1 MEPEFNPSAP
11 FRFRRGGSLRG
22 QMMKMLR
29 YSGLAVLVVCIAAF
43 ASGCGGGG
51 GGGTAEE
58 MPPPVMECP
67 QGQVGTYPDCM
78 DPGPTDEQRIAAARE
93 TLAGIVNQANG
104 IEQAARAAVTAVEA
118 SADATVEQIANA
130 RSQGNTAL
138 DALRAIVRASG
149 VANAATTP
157 AAAEGAEASA
167 RAALTTLSN
176 AQSAAAAIQS
186 AVQAVAN
193 LREQEAEED
202 RLATNGSSLI
212 QHVRDNKLVYEG
224 VLNDLGLTGGSN
236 ADPLVIGATSA
247 GSNSARFPANDTTS
261 RPTVIGVRGVTAES
275 IPSDSKTPALSGTA
289 RLPYGFELKAGTKF
303 VNVYTDITQTR
314 KNVSLRRTGNNPAT
328 DSDGTTEP
336 YNHVYSVTM
345 DVADTDYLLAGIWLD
360 GNVLKAFAYGSQ
372 PLGEPRNNNFLE
384 CLGVPQSTSNP
395 EVTCTDV
402 TSFSNISDFVGDGK
416 DVSATYTGDANGA
429 YLAGGSMSYFEADVT
444 LNAEFN
450 NPTGTDNTVNNGSIE
465 GEITN
470 IVAGGKSIPG
480 SIELQKH
487 DFSGDAI
494 GAAFGDDAIGVVAGK
509 SYSGLWKGQFFGQR
523 VSSAQRPSSDPL
535 NTDTDSA
542 TSATTFSAL
551 APGSVAG
558 TFYVKQQSNP
568 VGSTAFI
575 GSFAAERPRP

>member
-1 MEPEFNPSAP
+1 ME
-11 FRFRRGGSLRG
+11 
-22 QMMKMLR
+22 MLR
-29 YSGLAVLVVCIAAF
+29 FSRLAVLVVCIAAF

-58 MPPPVMECP
+58 MPPVMECP
-67 QGQVGTYPDCM
+67 QGQVGTYPDCT
-78 DPGPTDEQRIAAARE
+78 DPGPTDEKRIATARE
-93 TLAGIVNQANG
+93 TIAGIVNDANA
-104 IEQAARAAVTAVEA
+104 IEQAARAAVTAVEEN
-118 SADATVEQIANA
+118 ADATAEQITSA
-130 RSQGNTAL
+130 RSQGNAAL

-157 AAAEGAEASA
+157 AAAEGAVASA
-167 RAALTTLSN
+167 RAALSTLSN

-186 AVQAVAN
+186 AVDAVAN

-212 QHVRDNKLVYEG
+212 QHVRDNKLVYEA
-224 VLNDLGLTGGSN
+224 VLNQLGLAGGSN
-236 ADPLVIGATSA
+236 VDPLAIGQTDSTNNFAT
-247 GSNSARFPANDTTS
+247 FLANDTAS
-261 RPTVIGVRGVTAES
+261 IPTVVGVRGVTAEGIS
-275 IPSDSKTPALSGTA
+275 SESTTPALSGTA
-289 RLPYGFELKAGTKF
+289 RLPYGFELKSGTKF

-314 KNVSLRRTGNNPAT
+314 KNVPHTRWGDNPAT
-328 DSDGTTEP
+328 TGTTEP
-336 YNHVYSVTM
+336 YNQAYSVTM

-372 PLGEPRNNNFLE
+372 PLGAQRVAEFQE
-384 CLGVPQSTSNP
+384 CLGVPTNP
-395 EVTCTDV
+395 PDVTCANV
-402 TSFSNISDFVGDGK
+402 ASFSNISDFVGDGK
-416 DVSATYTGDANGA
+416 DVSATYRGDANGA
-429 YLAGGSMSYFEADVT
+429 YLAEGAMSYFEADVT

-450 NPTGTDNTVNNGSIE
+450 NPTGTDNSLNNGSIE

-470 IVAGGKSIPG
+470 IVAGGKSIAG

-494 GAAFGDDAIGVVAGK
+494 GAVFGDDAIGVVAGK

-575 GSFAAERPRP
+575 GSFAAER

>member
-1 MEPEFNPSAP
+1 
-11 FRFRRGGSLRG
+11 
-22 QMMKMLR
+22 MMKMLKLLR
-29 YSGLAVLVVCIAAF
+29 LAVLVVCIAAF

-51 GGGTAEE
+51 GGGGTAEE
-58 MPPPVMECP
+58 MPPVMECP
-67 QGQVGTYPDCM
+67 QGQVGTYPNCT
-78 DPGPTDEQRIAAARE
+78 DPGPTDEQRIATARQ
-93 TLAGIVNQANG
+93 TIAGIVNDANA
-104 IEQAARAAVTAVEA
+104 IEQAARSAVTAVEA
-118 SADATVEQIANA
+118 SADATAEQIASARAEGNA
-130 RSQGNTAL
+130 AL

-149 VANAATTP
+149 IANAATTP
-157 AAAEGAEASA
+157 AVAEGAVTSA
-167 RAALTTLSN
+167 RAALTILSN
-176 AQSAAAAIQS
+176 AQSAAAGIHS

-212 QHVRDNKLVYEG
+212 QHVRDNKLVYDA
-224 VLNDLGLTGGSN
+224 VLRELGLTGGSN
-236 ADPLVIGATSA
+236 ADPLVIGNTDS
-247 GSNSARFPANDTTS
+247 SNSARFPANDTAST
-261 RPTVIGVRGVTAES
+261 PAVPGVRGVTAEGIS
-275 IPSDSKTPALSGTA
+275 SDSTTPALNGTT
-289 RLPYGFELKAGTKF
+289 RLSYGFELKAGAKF

-314 KNVSLRRTGNNPAT
+314 KDVLQRRTGDNPAT
-328 DSDGTTEP
+328 DTTTEA
-336 YNHVYSVTM
+336 YNHVYSVRM

-372 PLGEPRNNNFLE
+372 PLGVTPDPNFRE
-384 CLGVPQSTSNP
+384 CLGVPTSASSP

-402 TSFSNISDFVGDGK
+402 SSFANISDFVDDGK
-416 DVSATYTGDANGA
+416 DVSATYRGDANGA
-429 YLAGGSMSYFEADVT
+429 YLAEGAMSYFEADVT

-450 NPTGTDNTVNNGSIE
+450 NPTGTDNSLNNGSIE

-470 IVAGGKSIPG
+470 ITAAGKSIPG
-480 SIELQKH
+480 SIELQKN

-494 GAAFGDDAIGVVAGK
+494 GVAFGDDAIGVVAGK

-523 VSSAQRPSSDPL
+523 VSNAQRPSSDPL

-542 TSATTFSAL
+542 TSATTFSAE

-575 GSFAAERPRP
+575 GSFAAHRP